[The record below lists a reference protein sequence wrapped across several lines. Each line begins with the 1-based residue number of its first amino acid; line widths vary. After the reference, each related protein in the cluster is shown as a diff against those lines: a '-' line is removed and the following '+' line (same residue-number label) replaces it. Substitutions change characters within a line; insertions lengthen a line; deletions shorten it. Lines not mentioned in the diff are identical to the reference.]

1 MSQNKLSQDKLLR
14 IKMLIDSKFCFY
26 FSTALIHACIGEEA
40 KLEFVEF
47 LVSEGADASI
57 QNNKGE

>member
-1 MSQNKLSQDKLLR
+1 MTV
-14 IKMLIDSKFCFY
+14 DSKFRFY
-26 FSTALIHACIGEEA
+26 FSTALIHACIGEDA

-47 LVSEGADASI
+47 LISEGADASI